1 MHFLRHLVAALR
13 RRRLDDQLREEMT
26 GHLAW
31 KTRAFVDEGVPEDEA
46 RRRAALAVGNVTRL
60 REDARAMW
68 GFPTLDSIAQD
79 LRYGGRVLRRSP
91 MFAGVA
97 IVSLAIGI
105 GAASTVFSLADAVLF
120 RSLAVRDPGS
130 LVVLK
135 WRSGPATPFESL
147 NGNGER
153 DASGLASTS
162 FSYAA
167 YETFRSEANRF
178 LDVVGFA
185 DLYQVN
191 LGIDGRAELGTAHAV
206 GGNYFDLLGVV
217 PVLGRPLGVADDR
230 DDTASAAV
238 ISYRTWH
245 RRFGGTPD
253 VVGRAIDVNGVRF
266 TIAGVAPEAFHG
278 TGQVGTDPDVY
289 VPLAAKVRVVP
300 NDDPPMS
307 PSFWWVLMI
316 GRLKPGIDV
325 EEARSA
331 LDLLLKRTA
340 AAARPS
346 LTAADLPRMT
356 LLDGGR
362 GQEESRRA
370 MADPLQTMAIVA
382 AIVLLVACANVAGL
396 LLARGRARLREL
408 SVRVAI
414 GSSRSRV
421 IRQLFTEAMLVALLG
436 AALGLVSS
444 RWMSLALAPALSTS
458 GDPVDVL
465 TRIDARVLA
474 FAIAVAVGSALL
486 FGLLPAFRA
495 TDIRVASGLQ
505 AGRGDTSPVRWR
517 ALSGGLVVV
526 QIALSLLLLT
536 GAGLLART
544 LYNLQR
550 VDVGFDAGHLLLFQI
565 DPSLN
570 SYDADRTRQLYGTVL
585 ERLRAAPGV
594 RAASL
599 SNHKLISNSAS
610 IGIASRLDETAPK
623 PGSADA
629 RAFEETHLAWE
640 LVVDE
645 RFFDTMRQP
654 LVRGRAFAPPDAGG
668 PPVAVINRTLAQ
680 KLFGTEDAVGRF
692 FKTGTRHRPEG
703 DSITVIGVAADARY
717 SSLRRNTPPTM
728 YRYYPQFPYSK
739 SAMTFEVR
747 TAGPPTS
754 LAATVREIIGSID
767 PNLPVFGL
775 MTQTDQIETSLRQE
789 RLFAALGTLLAG
801 VALLLSAIGLYGLL
815 AYAVTRRTPEI
826 GLRMALGAARGS
838 VLWMVLR
845 ESLVLTAIGLA
856 AGIPAALLA
865 MTTLRAMLFGLAPR
879 DPATIA
885 GAATVMLLLAMAA
898 SFVPARR
905 ASRLDPMVALRIE

>member
-1 MHFLRHLVAALR
+1 
-13 RRRLDDQLREEMT
+13 
-26 GHLAW
+26 
-31 KTRAFVDEGVPEDEA
+31 
-46 RRRAALAVGNVTRL
+46 
-60 REDARAMW
+60 
-68 GFPTLDSIAQD
+68 
-79 LRYGGRVLRRSP
+79 
-91 MFAGVA
+91 
-97 IVSLAIGI
+97 
-105 GAASTVFSLADAVLF
+105 
-120 RSLAVRDPGS
+120 
-130 LVVLK
+130 
-135 WRSGPATPFESL
+135 
-147 NGNGER
+147 
-153 DASGLASTS
+153 
-162 FSYAA
+162 
-167 YETFRSEANRF
+167 
-178 LDVVGFA
+178 
-185 DLYQVN
+185 
-191 LGIDGRAELGTAHAV
+191 
-206 GGNYFDLLGVV
+206 
-217 PVLGRPLGVADDR
+217 
-230 DDTASAAV
+230 
-238 ISYRTWH
+238 
-245 RRFGGTPD
+245 
-253 VVGRAIDVNGVRF
+253 
-266 TIAGVAPEAFHG
+266 
-278 TGQVGTDPDVY
+278 
-289 VPLAAKVRVVP
+289 
-300 NDDPPMS
+300 
-307 PSFWWVLMI
+307 
-316 GRLKPGIDV
+316 
-325 EEARSA
+325 
-331 LDLLLKRTA
+331 
-340 AAARPS
+340 
-346 LTAADLPRMT
+346 
-356 LLDGGR
+356 
-362 GQEESRRA
+362 
-370 MADPLQTMAIVA
+370 
-382 AIVLLVACANVAGL
+382 
-396 LLARGRARLREL
+396 
-408 SVRVAI
+408 
-414 GSSRSRV
+414 
-421 IRQLFTEAMLVALLG
+421 MLVALLG